1 MTTNYAPQIA
11 RLEQLRR
18 RDFDQRHI
26 VSTTVTVSDPASWGI
41 SFIGRYATGYPY
53 SPLILDQ
60 NIDDLP
66 RSGRKPSQI
75 KLDAHL
81 YKNFDI
87 AGAQIR
93 AFAKVFNALDVMN
106 ENFVFDDTGQIWS
119 REILDQE
126 LAKVEAQ
133 YERVRQMLGADIV
146 DGDSV
151 PILPPLH
158 QDTTTVSL
166 MDGAA
171 AEVANPIDLWPLQ
184 ERGFITRSVN
194 DARATHTGLDIAVRA
209 NSYIRAAGGG
219 TVRVAGVDE
228 VYGQYVVIDHGAQLE
243 SVYGHASRLFV
254 TAGDRVRRAEV
265 IGLTG
270 STGRSTAPHL
280 HFEIRRA
287 GKAVDPLAFVR
298 QP

>member
-1 MTTNYAPQIA
+1 MSSPEKSAPDGADERNLTIIVVPHGELDTRSFVISYGKLKVLIIA
-11 RLEQLRR
+11 GVAMLLGFGIVLAIFFPLLSQGLQAGAMEEQVALLRR
-18 RDFDQRHI
+18 ERAE
-26 VSTTVTVSDPASWGI
+26 V
-41 SFIGRYATGYPY
+41 
-53 SPLILDQ
+53 
-60 NIDDLP
+60 
-66 RSGRKPSQI
+66 
-75 KLDAHL
+75 
-81 YKNFDI
+81 
-87 AGAQIR
+87 IR
-93 AFAKVFNALDVMN
+93 LA
-106 ENFVFDDTGQIWS
+106 
-119 REILDQE
+119 QE

-146 DGDSV
+146 NGDSI
-151 PILPPLH
+151 PILPPLR
-158 QDTTTVSL
+158 QDTTTISL
-166 MDGAA
+166 LDEAA
-171 AEVANPIDLWPLQ
+171 DAQPIDLWPLQ

-209 NSYIRAAGGG
+209 NAYIRAAGGG

-228 VYGQYVVIDHGAQLE
+228 IYGQYVVIDHGGELE
-243 SVYGHASRLFV
+243 SVYGHASKLFV

-280 HFEIRRA
+280 HFEIRKG

>member
-1 MTTNYAPQIA
+1 MSSPEKKGSQGVDERNLTIIVVPHGELDTRSFVISYTKLKVLIVTGVAMLLAFGIVLAIFLPLLSQG
-11 RLEQLRR
+11 LR
-18 RDFDQRHI
+18 
-26 VSTTVTVSDPASWGI
+26 
-41 SFIGRYATGYPY
+41 
-53 SPLILDQ
+53 
-60 NIDDLP
+60 
-66 RSGRKPSQI
+66 
-75 KLDAHL
+75 
-81 YKNFDI
+81 
-87 AGAQIR
+87 AGAMEKQVELLERER
-93 AFAKVFNALDVMN
+93 AEVVRLA
-106 ENFVFDDTGQIWS
+106 
-119 REILDQE
+119 QE

-151 PILPPLH
+151 PILPPLR
-158 QDTTTVSL
+158 QDTTTISL
-166 MDGAA
+166 LDAVE
-171 AEVANPIDLWPLQ
+171 AEPVDLWPLQ
-184 ERGFITRSVN
+184 ERGFITRNVN

-228 VYGQYVVIDHGAQLE
+228 VYGQYVVIDHGSALE

-280 HFEIRRA
+280 HFEIRRG

>member
-1 MTTNYAPQIA
+1 MSSPEIHGSDAADERNLTI
-11 RLEQLRR
+11 
-18 RDFDQRHI
+18 I
-26 VSTTVTVSDPASWGI
+26 VVPHGELDTRSFVI
-41 SFIGRYATGYPY
+41 SYGKLKV
-53 SPLILDQ
+53 LI
-60 NIDDLP
+60 
-66 RSGRKPSQI
+66 
-75 KLDAHL
+75 
-81 YKNFDI
+81 I
-87 AGAQIR
+87 AGVAMLLAFGVALAIFFPLLSQGLR
-93 AFAKVFNALDVMN
+93 ASAMEEQVRLLEKERAEVVRLA
-106 ENFVFDDTGQIWS
+106 
-119 REILDQE
+119 QE

-166 MDGAA
+166 MDGGVG
-171 AEVANPIDLWPLQ
+171 ETANPIDLWPLQ

>member
-1 MTTNYAPQIA
+1 MSSPENKASEGVDERNLTIIVVPHGELDTRSFVISYTKLKVLIVAGVAMLLAFGIVLAIFLPLLSQG
-11 RLEQLRR
+11 LR
-18 RDFDQRHI
+18 
-26 VSTTVTVSDPASWGI
+26 
-41 SFIGRYATGYPY
+41 
-53 SPLILDQ
+53 
-60 NIDDLP
+60 
-66 RSGRKPSQI
+66 
-75 KLDAHL
+75 
-81 YKNFDI
+81 
-87 AGAQIR
+87 AGAMEKQVELLERER
-93 AFAKVFNALDVMN
+93 AEVVRLA
-106 ENFVFDDTGQIWS
+106 
-119 REILDQE
+119 QE

-151 PILPPLH
+151 PILPPLR
-158 QDTTTVSL
+158 QDTTTISL
-166 MDGAA
+166 LVDTVQ
-171 AEVANPIDLWPLQ
+171 AEPVDLWPLQ
-184 ERGFITRSVN
+184 ERGFITRNVS

-219 TVRVAGVDE
+219 TVRVAGVDD
-228 VYGQYVVIDHGAQLE
+228 VYGQYVVIDHGSELE

-280 HFEIRRA
+280 HFEIRRG